1 MVIETAEPDRTAAL
15 VPPPA
20 DTCVTLAPASPPPA
34 GTGEFPLG
42 VGPVAQ
48 FAVLIQPEA
57 EHARPW
63 RCGRGGYH
71 HRRGAGLILAGF
83 RR

>member
-34 GTGEFPLG
+34 GTGEFRW
-42 VGPVAQ
+42 
-48 FAVLIQPEA
+48 VLVPS
-57 EHARPW
+57 PSSP
-63 RCGRGGYH
+63 Y
-71 HRRGAGLILAGF
+71 
-83 RR
+83 